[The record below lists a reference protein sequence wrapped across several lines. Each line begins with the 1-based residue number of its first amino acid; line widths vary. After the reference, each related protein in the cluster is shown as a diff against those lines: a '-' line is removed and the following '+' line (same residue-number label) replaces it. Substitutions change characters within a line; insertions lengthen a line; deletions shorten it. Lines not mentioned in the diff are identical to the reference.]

1 MTKKKP
7 IDLNKGESWKDLVEM
22 QTEFALLDSMLK
34 SKTLVIMVIVLLTLL
49 GGFCYFL
56 YRMAT

>member
-1 MTKKKP
+1 MKKNTTP
-7 IDLNKGESWKDLVEM
+7 NLNKGESWKDLVEM